1 MKVLVVSHGFQEH
14 YTIGFANGLA
24 QTGIEVILV
33 RSSTLDA
40 SSLDPAIRSFDLG
53 QNTGE
58 RYSKLRKAARF
69 LKYHLSLLVL
79 PIIHF
84 NSNIHIIGLLRHELL
99 TGFVE
104 GVVFRLL
111 SKRYVLTVHNIL
123 PHDRHTTWNRFLYR
137 VIYRIPH
144 VLIVHTLKM
153 RYELISQFNIT
164 ADRIQILEHGL
175 NDAVPDHEWSM
186 KQCREALGVP
196 QSAFALLFFG
206 RIAQYKGLDTLLE
219 AFKGLGTPYHLV
231 IAGAPL
237 SEAYGAEI
245 RQMIDANPSK
255 PHISCMLDWIADKD
269 IATYFRA
276 CDCLVM
282 PYRHID
288 QSALVF
294 LSLRFGLPLISFDV
308 GSVRDYIGEGIG
320 LVVKENTSQALAK
333 SIELFRANSSA
344 YSRESIIEYSKQ
356 FNWERV
362 ISSLVHIY
370 KDG

>member
-24 QTGIEVILV
+24 QTGIEVVLV

-40 SSLDPAIRSFDLG
+40 SGLDPAIRSFDLG

-58 RYSKLRKAARF
+58 RYSRLHKAARF

-99 TGFVE
+99 TGLVE
-104 GVVFRLL
+104 GLVFRLL

-123 PHDRHTTWNRFLYR
+123 PHDRHTAWNRFLYG

-144 VLIVHTLKM
+144 VLIVHTPKM
-153 RYELISQFNIT
+153 RDELISQFNIN

-175 NDAVPDHEWSM
+175 NDAVPDHGWSM
-186 KQCREALGVP
+186 KQCREALAIP
-196 QSAFALLFFG
+196 QNALALLFFG
-206 RIAQYKGLDTLLE
+206 RIAPYKGLDTLLE
-219 AFKGLGTPYHLV
+219 AFKGLGAPYHLV
-231 IAGAPL
+231 VAGAPT

-245 RQMIDANPSK
+245 RQLIDANPSK
-255 PHISCMLDWIADKD
+255 PRISCMLDWIADKD

-288 QSALVF
+288 QSGLVF

-308 GSVRDYIGEGIG
+308 GSVRDYIGEGVG
-320 LVVKENTSQALAK
+320 LVVKENSSRALA
-333 SIELFRANSSA
+333 SAIEQFRANHGA
-344 YSRESIIEYSKQ
+344 YSREAIIEYSKQ
-356 FNWERV
+356 FSWESV
-362 ISSLVHIY
+362 MSTLTHVY
-370 KDG
+370 KR